1 MIREIITKNF
11 LSLCPTIPRRK
22 RKRKIMSIAKLFE
35 LQANAKKLSE
45 KERIT
50 TDRQHPSNYLKN
62 I

>member
-1 MIREIITKNF
+1 M
-11 LSLCPTIPRRK
+11 SLCPTIPRRK

-35 LQANAKKLSE
+35 LQANAKKLPE